1 MREPQFHAL
10 SQPGDPAQAARE
22 AAAGLLAPQAHS
34 HPKWFYDRLGS
45 HLFDA
50 ITELVEYDLTR
61 NEAEIFIQHGPAI
74 AGALREWLP
83 ARPTLIDLGAGSC
96 AKGERLFALADPGR
110 YVAVDIS
117 VDFLRHSLACLQR
130 AHPDRELHG
139 VGLDFSS
146 QLALPD
152 SLSSPGSLVFYPGS
166 SIGNFA
172 PDDAGRFLH
181 EARQLARG
189 GALLIGVDL
198 VKDAAEL
205 EAAYDDAIGVT
216 AAFNLNLLRRLNHLL
231 GADFNP
237 RHWQHLALWNE
248 QAQRV
253 EMHLEAREALTV
265 RWPSHERAFLKG
277 ERIHTEN
284 AYKWTLA
291 GFEVLLRQAGYAR
304 LQPWTDARGRFALW
318 LAA

>member
-1 MREPQFHAL
+1 MREPQFHTL
-10 SQPGDPAQAARE
+10 SPVGEATQAARE
-22 AAAGLLAPQAHS
+22 AAAGLLAPEAHS

-50 ITELVEYDLTR
+50 ITELAEYDLAR
-61 NEAEIFIQHGPAI
+61 NEAEIFATHAQAI
-74 AGALREWLP
+74 AAQLREWLP
-83 ARPTLIDLGAGSC
+83 VRPSLIDLGAGSC

-117 VDFLRHSLACLQR
+117 VDFLRHSLQCLQR
-130 AHPDRELHG
+130 AHPAQELHG
-139 VGLDFSS
+139 VGLDFSA

-152 SLSSPGSLVFYPGS
+152 ALSSPGSLVFYPGS

-172 PDDAGRFLH
+172 PPDALRFLA

-198 VKDAAEL
+198 VKDPTEL
-205 EAAYDDAIGVT
+205 EAAYDDALGVT
-216 AAFNLNLLRRLNHLL
+216 AAFNLNLLRRLNALL
-231 GADFNP
+231 GADFAP
-237 RHWQHLALWNE
+237 RLWQHLSLWNE
-248 QAQRV
+248 AEQRV

-265 RWPSHERAFLKG
+265 RWPGHERLFLKG

-284 AYKWTLA
+284 AHKWTLA
-291 GFEVLLRQAGYAR
+291 GFEALLREAGFAQSR
-304 LQPWTDARGRFALW
+304 AWTDARQRFALL
-318 LAA
+318 LAR